1 MPSCPTKSFAES
13 HCLSARLPIRP
24 SKLQVKSRHSPTRPP
39 PGRKTLA
46 KLKNWAAK
54 WLTAPGSEH
63 RTLPSNANRR
73 DARLPKSAAAILPAH
88 PKRHPDRRG
97 HLRAPDR
104 WLDRSWPP
112 TITAIAALLVCNV
125 SAHAAS
131 AEAARQFQA
140 GNSAFQAQDYAK
152 ALEAFEAALAAG
164 QSGPAVHF
172 NIGVAAFR
180 LGDYLRAQAAFEQVA
195 RTPAM
200 AALAH
205 YNQGLVALGRG
216 DSDDAIE
223 WFTRAERETSDERL
237 RSLASA
243 QLTDLLPQPP
253 VRNWVGY
260 GALGAGYDDNVALIN
275 NSDVLGISGK
285 ADSFAELQLALSAPL
300 ARPWRFDGGLSF
312 VDYQDLDS
320 FDQLSVYGGGHYRMA
335 VGDWMNQAG
344 LQLAYT
350 TLDGEGFENRRT
362 LALQTSSDLSAD
374 WQLRARYRFNDI
386 DGLNE
391 FSGVSGHRHEASAR
405 MIWDRE
411 PWDVGIEYQ
420 VDVSDY
426 DDATLSA
433 TRHQLGVDLQRPLFD
448 GWTVMLE
455 ASRRHSRYDDAS
467 NGSED
472 RTQFALGVAKT
483 LTAQWRLI
491 IRYAHTDNDADRADY
506 NYGANRISAGV
517 EATM

>member
-1 MPSCPTKSFAES
+1 
-13 HCLSARLPIRP
+13 L
-24 SKLQVKSRHSPTRPP
+24 
-39 PGRKTLA
+39 
-46 KLKNWAAK
+46 
-54 WLTAPGSEH
+54 
-63 RTLPSNANRR
+63 
-73 DARLPKSAAAILPAH
+73 
-88 PKRHPDRRG
+88 
-97 HLRAPDR
+97 
-104 WLDRSWPP
+104 LDRSWPP
-112 TITAIAALLVCNV
+112 AITAIAALLVCNV

-131 AEAARQFQA
+131 AEAARQFQS

-285 ADSFAELQLALSAPL
+285 EDSFAELQLALSAPL
-300 ARPWRFDGGLSF
+300 ARPWRLDGGLSF

-320 FDQLSVYGGGHYRMA
+320 FDQLSVYGGGHYRVA
-335 VGDWMNQAG
+335 VGDWMNQVG

-374 WQLRARYRFNDI
+374 WKLRARYRFNDI

-391 FSGVSGHRHEASAR
+391 FTGVSGHRHEASAR
-405 MIWDRE
+405 MLWARE

-420 VDVSDY
+420 VDISDY

-433 TRHQLGVDLQRPLFD
+433 TRHQLGVDLQRPLFG

-472 RTQFALGVAKT
+472 RTQFALGVAKI
-483 LTAQWRLI
+483 LTAQWRLV